1 MVKKKDKEVKIFG
14 DMTKCVACKSC
25 EIACAIEHS
34 VSKDLYKVL
43 KEEKLPK
50 KRVKVSALR
59 LSSGPMVSEV
69 KSSVTPEKT
78 ISIHCQH
85 CIDAPCVTACMSG
98 AMYKDKDTSATM
110 HDKDRCVG
118 CWMCV
123 MACPFGA
130 IVRDVKD
137 KIALKCDLCPNR
149 EDYACVV
156 ACPTGALF
164 VGTEEEFKKMLK
176 KKTHG

>member
-1 MVKKKDKEVKIFG
+1 MVKKKEKDVKIFC

-34 VSKDLYKVL
+34 QNKDIHKTL
-43 KEEKLPK
+43 KEKLLPK
-50 KRVKVSALR
+50 KRVRVSAAR
-59 LSSGPMVSEV
+59 D
-69 KSSVTPEKT
+69 KA

-85 CIDAPCVTACMSG
+85 CEDAPCITACMSG
-98 AMYKDKDTSATM
+98 AMYKEKGTNATK
-110 HDKDRCVG
+110 HDKEKCVG

-130 IVRDVKD
+130 IVRDVKE
-137 KIALKCDLCPNR
+137 KIALKCDLCPDR

-156 ACPTGALF
+156 TCPTNALF
-164 VGTEEEFKKMLK
+164 VGTEEEFKKKLTGSK
-176 KKTHG
+176 KAKKL